1 VNVMS
6 ETTVDE
12 VKVEETTTEEV
23 VEEKVEETTE
33 EVEVTETKPS
43 KAKKAKKEKKKKK
56 SWFKGLKAEFK
67 KITWPDR
74 KTLVKQTIAVLTCS
88 VLLGAIIAIIDAL
101 IQHVIKLIV

>member
-1 VNVMS
+1 MS

-23 VEEKVEETTE
+23 VEETTE
-33 EVEVTETKPS
+33 EVEVAEAKTSKEK

-88 VLLGAIIAIIDAL
+88 VLLGAIIAIVDAV
-101 IQHVIKLIV
+101 IQHVIGKIV